1 MKENDSESDEDV
13 NEIKENDNITSNSSF
28 KNSDINITNNNK
40 LDLDVKKLPL
50 LKDKIS
56 IIQDKE
62 NIKPPIYLDELVTRK
77 KYDDIDIKSFSD
89 IISNML
95 VEIKDLIKLIEN
107 NFSKKNEKLFELINK
122 YKIPYLNF
130 FYSLLFLSK
139 ELFKINNL
147 VQFKYSE
154 NINDINEYNK
164 QKQINLEDF
173 EDINEYIN
181 KIKRETKLFNDLE
194 KEEQIESLKFHILE
208 LFELEKKMFNYYDN
222 IDFIPGLIPIT
233 ICFNGIEMNISDTIK
248 SFNEVIITKYEKKH
262 LIMIFLNNLSK
273 INSLAY
279 FINII
284 SYSFDINN
292 IFSQKENESGIWK
305 CIKQHYIKYIP
316 YSREIINKRINK
328 ILEFINIGYASIN
341 KAKSN
346 NNLLKKY
353 VSFGMHSTLFFFS
366 KNKSI
371 SESKNFL
378 MNPDL
383 DALLFVWNMLDN
395 PLFTKLVQIILP
407 SVKFNNFYF
416 IKRTEKEIDIKLIEE
431 LCLKTEKYN
440 PYNDEENKIIYKLF
454 NGEKNK
460 NKLND
465 NLPLIKKNDKDNKTN
480 ENYVKIFVY
489 NYQKLKFNSKI
500 IKESDIK
507 DINNI
512 KEDKSKKVEKKKTI
526 MIHVHGGGF
535 VAMSPK
541 SHENY
546 TLKWANNLKIPIF
559 SIDYRLSPGVAFPK
573 SLDDVYQSYMW
584 IIKYSKSIFNIE
596 FDEIIIAGD
605 SAGGNLILSLT
616 YLLIMNKI
624 KLPKVI
630 FMFYPALKI
639 DINTI
644 VPSYLN
650 AMTDIILEYHLL
662 KYCIGSYSGI
672 YTDNGKVVTDTR
684 NKFLS
689 PIFMDDSILKL
700 LPPIRIFGGSCDV
713 LRDDTFYLMEKL
725 LKLNKDIFF
734 YEFKYFPHGYLN
746 YDFKSLFPECSLIT
760 DKIIKE
766 IEKYIE

>member
-1 MKENDSESDEDV
+1 
-13 NEIKENDNITSNSSF
+13 
-28 KNSDINITNNNK
+28 
-40 LDLDVKKLPL
+40 
-50 LKDKIS
+50 
-56 IIQDKE
+56 
-62 NIKPPIYLDELVTRK
+62 
-77 KYDDIDIKSFSD
+77 
-89 IISNML
+89 
-95 VEIKDLIKLIEN
+95 
-107 NFSKKNEKLFELINK
+107 
-122 YKIPYLNF
+122 
-130 FYSLLFLSK
+130 
-139 ELFKINNL
+139 
-147 VQFKYSE
+147 
-154 NINDINEYNK
+154 
-164 QKQINLEDF
+164 
-173 EDINEYIN
+173 
-181 KIKRETKLFNDLE
+181 
-194 KEEQIESLKFHILE
+194 
-208 LFELEKKMFNYYDN
+208 
-222 IDFIPGLIPIT
+222 
-233 ICFNGIEMNISDTIK
+233 
-248 SFNEVIITKYEKKH
+248 
-262 LIMIFLNNLSK
+262 
-273 INSLAY
+273 
-279 FINII
+279 
-284 SYSFDINN
+284 
-292 IFSQKENESGIWK
+292 
-305 CIKQHYIKYIP
+305 
-316 YSREIINKRINK
+316 
-328 ILEFINIGYASIN
+328 
-341 KAKSN
+341 
-346 NNLLKKY
+346 
-353 VSFGMHSTLFFFS
+353 
-366 KNKSI
+366 
-371 SESKNFL
+371 

-507 DINNI
+507 DLNNI

-535 VAMSPK
+535 VAMSRK

-689 PIFMDDSILKL
+689 PIFMDDNILKL

-760 DKIIKE
+760 DKVIKE